1 MSWDMAEF
9 NSFEN
14 YCPQKQ
20 KVTIFEGC
28 FNFLK
33 KPSESVLLLL
43 LELAFCL
50 VTV

>member
-28 FNFLK
+28 Q
-33 KPSESVLLLL
+33 LLQLSK
-43 LELAFCL
+43 EAF
-50 VTV
+50 